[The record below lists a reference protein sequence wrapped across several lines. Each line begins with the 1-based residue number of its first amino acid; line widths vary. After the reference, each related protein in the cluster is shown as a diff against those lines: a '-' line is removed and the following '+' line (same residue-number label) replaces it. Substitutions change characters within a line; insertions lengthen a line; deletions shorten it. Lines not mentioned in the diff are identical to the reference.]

1 MICNEAGFSAD
12 RESGSGGTSKEG
24 SLVLSLHLEYLKV
37 SQCCRLKTD
46 HSIKRRHPNPS
57 QYKFVPMHMHVL
69 WFVWRG
75 GAPVTAVQGSW
86 RPPLVSSPGMLPTSS
101 VSGSL
106 VGWELI

>member
-37 SQCCRLKTD
+37 SQCCCLKTD

-57 QYKFVPMHMHVL
+57 QYKFVSMHMHVL
-69 WFVWRG
+69 WFVWG
-75 GAPVTAVQGSW
+75 GAPVTAVQRSW
-86 RPPLVSSPGMLPTSS
+86 RRPLVSSPGMLPTSS
-101 VSGSL
+101 VSG
-106 VGWELI
+106 VGRELI